1 MNHCNITP
9 SNSKFLLLRYKN
21 SIKKNKTLQSLKR
34 KYSFQY
40 YSKDNNEGNKFF
52 EEIILKINMVNQ
64 IKLNYI
70 IFIIEIGQKIVF

>member
-9 SNSKFLLLRYKN
+9 SNSKLLLLRYKN
-21 SIKKNKTLQSLKR
+21 SIKKNKTIQSLKR
-34 KYSFQY
+34 KYYFQY

-52 EEIILKINMVNQ
+52 EEIILKINMINQ

-70 IFIIEIGQKIVF
+70 IFIIEIG